1 MTEVNYSFDLVT
13 DGMVTKIEL
22 RETERNYV
30 NLTELLQDMFD
41 DEIS

>member
-1 MTEVNYSFDLVT
+1 VTEVNYSFDLVT